1 MALSSFAAF
10 TLDQEAQGLLTRL
23 KRVKP
28 FALIVPSVAAA
39 NISPA
44 AATGIDERLIAGR
57 NELSYLVN
65 AYLQWLRGPGRQV
78 QPEEAQRRLSI
89 LRLKFN
95 AVLTQFDIFADAL
108 VQRSEHENGVWLAGL
123 DLFAADALT
132 LPGRYFEMP
141 PMVVYLDRGHGAAI
155 RRARTRLP
163 GGGENPVAIIRIPR
177 ERMVGSGI
185 ASSLV
190 HEVGHQG
197 AALLGLINSMRGALQ
212 DEKEKSSPEHL
223 MAWDL
228 WQRWISEIL
237 ADFWSVAKIGVAA
250 TQGLIGVVS
259 LPRAFVFRINV
270 DDPHPV
276 PWIRVKLSTVM
287 GQVLYPHP
295 QWEKLSRLWDTFY
308 PKAGLDEQKL
318 HIISIL
324 EETMP
329 RFVTLLVDHR
339 PKSLGGESL
348 RQVFSLAER
357 RPERLSAL
365 YERWRF
371 SSSKMKEA
379 SPVLVFA
386 VLGQAKQDEK
396 LAPAAEGRIVA
407 KLLTQW
413 ALDRVVRP
421 LSSQNQRRPRRPPTR
436 TMTAAT

>member
-1 MALSSFAAF
+1 
-10 TLDQEAQGLLTRL
+10 
-23 KRVKP
+23 
-28 FALIVPSVAAA
+28 VPSVAAA

-44 AATGIDERLIAGR
+44 AATGIDECLIAGR
-57 NELSYLVN
+57 NELSNLVK

-78 QPEEAQRRLSI
+78 EPDEAQRRLSI

-132 LPGRYFEMP
+132 LPGGYFEMP

-212 DEKEKSSPEHL
+212 DEKEKSPAEHL

-287 GQVLYPHP
+287 GQALYPNS

-308 PKAGLDEQKL
+308 PKAGLEEQKL
-318 HIISIL
+318 HIIRIL

-339 PKSLGGESL
+339 PKLLGGKSL

-386 VLGQAKQDEK
+386 VLGQAKQDGK

-413 ALDRVVRP
+413 ALDRALRP
-421 LSSQNQRRPRRPPTR
+421 LSSQNQGRPRRPPTR